1 MAKKPNIIL
10 FITHDQGQF
19 LGCYDSPQTPNSLR
33 TPNLDSL
40 AEEGVRFVNHFCCAP
55 QCSPSR
61 GGIQTS
67 KYPHQNGLMG
77 LVNRGWTLPESNKT
91 IPMFLRDNGYITHL
105 IGFQH
110 EVRDV
115 KTLGYDTVSKR
126 VFEHKYSCQTLESEY
141 FKFLMNHRNDD
152 KPFFLCIGTPEVHR
166 PFVIFGKPVNPS
178 RVKVPPYLPDNI
190 KVRKDLAEFYGSIE
204 AVDGVIGR
212 ILRCLEVTGLKDDTL
227 FVYTTDHGEA
237 FPRAKCTLYDPGI
250 KTLLLMSWPQSDLFK
265 GGKTI
270 ESLTNNIDLLPTL
283 LDLVGAER
291 PDNIEGV
298 SILPVLSGVKKEI
311 HEEIYTE
318 LTYHE
323 IYNPIRCVRNQKFK
337 YIRNFEASDTLYQLP
352 KDIYGDYSGKVMKK
366 RYKGTRPMEEFYDLE
381 NDPTE
386 KINAIEDLEHTA
398 IISEM
403 KGKLDEWMRRTD
415 DPLLKGR
422 VLPQRSVIERR
433 KNIEMFEHI
442 YLPFLSLIQKV
453 LRIKC
458 VNKKGRKLLS
468 YIP

>member
-1 MAKKPNIIL
+1 MAQKPNIIL

-19 LGCYDSPQTPNSLR
+19 LGCYNSPQTPNSLR
-33 TPNLDSL
+33 TPNLDKL
-40 AEEGVRFVNHFCCAP
+40 AKKGVRFVNHFCCAP

-77 LVNRGWTLPESNKT
+77 LVNRGWTLPETNKT
-91 IPMFLRDNGYITHL
+91 LPMFLRENGYRTHL

-110 EVRDV
+110 EARDV

-126 VFEHKYSCQTLESEY
+126 VFEHRYSCQTVESEY
-141 FKFLMNHRNDD
+141 FKFLMDHRNDD

-178 RVKVPPYLPDNI
+178 RVKVPPYLPDKKKI
-190 KVRKDLAEFYGSIE
+190 RKDFAEFYGSIE
-204 AVDGVIGR
+204 AVDDVIGR
-212 ILRCLEVTGLKDDTL
+212 IMRCLEATGLKDDTL
-227 FVYTTDHGEA
+227 FIYTTDHGEA

-250 KTLLLMSWPQSDLFK
+250 KTLLLMSWSQSSLFN

-270 ESLTNNIDLLPTL
+270 KSLTNNIDLLPTL

-291 PDNIEGV
+291 PKDIEGV
-298 SILPVLSGVKKEI
+298 SFLPILSDDKKEV

-323 IYNPIRCVRNQKFK
+323 IYNPIRSVRTQKYKF
-337 YIRNFEASDTLYQLP
+337 IRNFEPSNTLYQLP

-366 RYKGTRPMEEFYDLE
+366 RNKGRRPVEEFYDLE
-381 NDPTE
+381 NDPLE
-386 KINAIEDLEHTA
+386 NINLIEDPDHSA
-398 IISEM
+398 IINGMRENLDNWM
-403 KGKLDEWMRRTD
+403 KRTN
-415 DPLLKGR
+415 DPLLNGR
-422 VLPQRSVIERR
+422 VLPQKRVIERR
-433 KNIEMFEHI
+433 NNIEFFEHI
-442 YLPFLSLIQKV
+442 YLPFLSLVQKV